1 MITLYSYQ
9 EWRDSVIFFDHF
21 LRALFGLRLFVI
33 KSVVARIASH
43 IAMLI
48 PQALK
53 TEAFAA
59 FG

>member
-1 MITLYSYQ
+1 M
-9 EWRDSVIFFDHF
+9 IFFDHF